1 MFKCITTKASIPFFY
16 IIFLT
21 HFGLSYRLLMNR
33 KSSSHKEH
41 VKLLNDPGSSINCQT
56 WLLKK
61 PTLINFRLAPFGF
74 LVV

>member
-1 MFKCITTKASIPFFY
+1 
-16 IIFLT
+16 
-21 HFGLSYRLLMNR
+21 MNR
-33 KSSSHKEH
+33 QSSSHKEH

-61 PTLINFRLAPFGF
+61 PTLSNFRLAPFGF